1 MKSFSAKPLIEIS
14 AQGTF
19 SAYFTAKITIDT
31 EEKKGLFVKPFLGF
45 SGMIFTF
52 EVEIVVRG
60 FKTVRKFGNENDPFL
75 KAELNDMTKFYLT

>member
-1 MKSFSAKPLIEIS
+1 M
-14 AQGTF
+14 
-19 SAYFTAKITIDT
+19 DT